1 MRRTRANKQSK
12 TRADADRIVCAHVCT
27 WNFLF
32 LSRSSREKKKLFLV
46 RFFTSGETRSATN
59 RDHTSFPTFWRP
71 LLFYF
76 GKRKGTHYNAVLE
89 LLLLDNMCRRP
100 SAPMGK
106 SLSKWPHTNAA
117 KWSIFPSSYD
127 GQFLC
132 RWNYIRVV
140 GYHSGANSRETPVLL
155 LLFPAWRFHNGRGKS
170 WVMWGPAHRKSCRNR
185 RHLDIRSILPNIP
198 FSLVIF
204 IRQSK
209 NPEQQPNTN
218 NAIIQ
223 EKEVW
228 VNPNHDSRGKER
240 ENGVGNIGN
249 V

>member
-1 MRRTRANKQSK
+1 
-12 TRADADRIVCAHVCT
+12 
-27 WNFLF
+27 
-32 LSRSSREKKKLFLV
+32 
-46 RFFTSGETRSATN
+46 
-59 RDHTSFPTFWRP
+59 
-71 LLFYF
+71 
-76 GKRKGTHYNAVLE
+76 
-89 LLLLDNMCRRP
+89 
-100 SAPMGK
+100 
-106 SLSKWPHTNAA
+106 
-117 KWSIFPSSYD
+117 
-127 GQFLC
+127 
-132 RWNYIRVV
+132 
-140 GYHSGANSRETPVLL
+140 
-155 LLFPAWRFHNGRGKS
+155 
-170 WVMWGPAHRKSCRNR
+170 VMWGPAHRKSCRNR